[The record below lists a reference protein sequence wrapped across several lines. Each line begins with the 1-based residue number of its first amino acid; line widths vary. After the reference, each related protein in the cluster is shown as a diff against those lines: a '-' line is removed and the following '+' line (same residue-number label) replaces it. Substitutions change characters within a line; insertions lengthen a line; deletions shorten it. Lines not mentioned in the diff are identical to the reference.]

1 MALTDG
7 WSVTYQSG
15 RGAPAGE
22 NATGL
27 TDWSQSPEAGIRY
40 FSGIGTYR
48 SSLTLP
54 RGWTPPQGRLSLDLG
69 QVHDVADVTV
79 NGHRAGVAW
88 RAPYRVDVTGLL
100 HAGTNTISVR
110 VANLWVNRLIGD
122 AQPGVDKIAHVTGP
136 TYAADAPL
144 RPSGLLGPV
153 RLVAAPR

>member
-1 MALTDG
+1 
-7 WSVTYQSG
+7 
-15 RGAPAGE
+15 
-22 NATGL
+22 
-27 TDWSQSPEAGIRY
+27 
-40 FSGIGTYR
+40 
-48 SSLTLP
+48 
-54 RGWTPPQGRLSLDLG
+54 LSLDLG

-88 RAPYRVDVTGLL
+88 RAPYQVDVTGLL

-122 AQPGVDKIAHVTGP
+122 AQPGANKIAHVTGP

-153 RLVAAPR
+153 RLMAAPR